1 MVSLN
6 EKKLLIFL
14 FLILIIPSVCAIV
27 GVRPAS
33 YEVNF
38 EPGLKKVYSFT
49 FVSDAEGSMFEMYS
63 EGPFSEYVELSTDK
77 IYGTGPINVLL
88 QLPNQADI
96 PGRHRLLI
104 GGRQVAKE
112 EGNTMLGIVGN
123 VQAVLFIN
131 VPYPG
136 KYAELSFL
144 ATNANTGDDVH
155 FNLTISS
162 KGDEDI
168 TARSRIEIYDS
179 TKQNLLETIQLPE
192 KTVKSTESVQ
202 INSKLSTTSY
212 LSGDYFAKAVVEY
225 GGDKPAEKEEIFRLG
240 KLFVDVANHT
250 QLVERNKINRFEIQA
265 ESYWND
271 PIPGLFAEVSI
282 INYTNLDFLTP
293 SITIEPWQVSTLTG
307 YFDTSEIKQDS
318 FLAKIKLKY
327 ANETTE
333 KTVLVEFVKSTNYIG
348 YIIATIIAVL
358 LLIGVIIVIFLIKKK
373 RKEGKKNE
381 KRK

>member
-1 MVSLN
+1 MITLN
-6 EKKLLIFL
+6 EKRLWIFL
-14 FLILIIPSVCAIV
+14 SLILILPSVCAIV

-49 FVSDAEGSMFEMYS
+49 FIADEGSIFEMYT
-63 EGPFSEYVELSTDK
+63 EGPFSEYVELSTEK
-77 IYGTGPINVLL
+77 IHGTGSVNALL
-88 QLPNQADI
+88 QLPNQAEI
-96 PGRHRLLI
+96 PGRHRLI
-104 GGRQVAKE
+104 VGGRQVAKDE
-112 EGNTMLGIVGN
+112 HAPMLGIVGN

-136 KYAELSFL
+136 KYAELEFTT
-144 ATNANTGDDVH
+144 TNANTGGDVN

-168 TARSRIEIYDS
+168 VARSRIEIYDS

-192 KTVKSTESVQ
+192 RTVKSTESVQ
-202 INSKLSTTSY
+202 LVSKLSTKDY

-225 GGDKPAEKEEIFRLG
+225 GGDKPAEKEAIFRLG
-240 KLFVDVANHT
+240 KLFVDIVNYT
-250 QLVERNKINRFEIQA
+250 QTVGREGINRFEIYV

-282 INYTNLDFLTP
+282 ANYTELDFLTP
-293 SITIEPWQVSTLTG
+293 SMTLEPWQVSILTG
-307 YFDTSEIKQDS
+307 YFDTSEIKQS
-318 FLAKIKLKY
+318 PFSARIKLKY

-333 KTVLVEFVKSTNYIG
+333 KTVEVNFAKSESQTGYVLGAVAAVILIG
-348 YIIATIIAVL
+348 IIVVL
-358 LLIGVIIVIFLIKKK
+358 LLIKNKKK
-373 RKEGKKNE
+373 DNKKNE